1 METFDVNA
9 PSGAKAEAD
18 ALRKQIWKAEDM
30 QIKGGVSYYI
40 SEYGDDDN
48 DGLSSERPVRSL
60 LRLRSFPVRS
70 GDKLLFER
78 GSVFRTEESLFLP
91 GGVVVG
97 AYGKGEKPVLLG
109 SLYNYAEAAFWKEGM
124 DSRHWCLSIKIKE
137 AGCMTFNA
145 DTEIGV
151 RKAKREELT
160 ENGDFYYDFET
171 KILELYFD
179 KGNPGNFFEEI
190 EIASAKELLYGINV
204 NSVRI
209 DNLCLK
215 YATCLAVTFGNS
227 RDIYITNC
235 ELGWIGGAYF
245 ATGVRYGNAIQFWH
259 RGENLVVEF
268 CHMYQIFDAALT
280 FQGKGMDK
288 SFFKGVRFEHN
299 LIEFSSMNFEFW
311 VGEKGKNASIQDIL
325 FAHNIVRMGG
335 YGWGGTQREP
345 YNNGGQAL
353 ILGWNYHYDEMENF
367 VCRDNIL
374 DCADCNLI
382 YTETPEQQPGL
393 SVIHNSYYQKR
404 TTGMSPYVEIIRKS
418 GLYADNQEEFE
429 KAISHFDSEPALVQW
444 IEIE

>member
-1 METFDVNA
+1 MEKIDMSMH
-9 PSGAKAEAD
+9 SGAQDEALD
-18 ALRKQIWKAEDM
+18 LKNRIIKAEDLLG
-30 QIKGGVSYYI
+30 KGRITYYV
-40 SEYGDDDN
+40 DDMGNDEN
-48 DGLSSERPVRSL
+48 DGLSPELPIRSL
-60 LRLRSFPVRS
+60 VRVRTLPLRS
-70 GDKLLFER
+70 GDRVLFKR
-78 GSVFRTEESLFLP
+78 NAVFRTQEPIFLR
-91 GGVVVG
+91 GGVTYG
-97 AYGKGEKPVLLG
+97 AYGKGEKPVVYG
-109 SLYNYAEAAFWKEGM
+109 SLYNYADAVFWMNSAVKNVWLLTQKLDEVGN
-124 DSRHWCLSIKIKE
+124 I
-137 AGCMTFNA
+137 TFQENS
-145 DTEIGV
+145 ENGV
-151 RKAKREELT
+151 RKFAREQLE
-160 ENGDFYYDFET
+160 ENGDFYYDPDAKT
-171 KILELYFD
+171 LELYFD
-179 KGNPGNFFEEI
+179 KGNPADYFGDI
-190 EIASAKELLYGINV
+190 EIASARELMYGVNV
-204 NSVRI
+204 NDVNI
-209 DNLCLK
+209 DNICFK
-215 YATCLAVTFGNS
+215 YASCFALSFGNNKGIHVS
-227 RDIYITNC
+227 NC
-235 ELGWIGGAYF
+235 EVGWIGGAVH
-245 ATGVRYGNAIQFWH
+245 TSGVRYGNGIQFWH
-259 RGENLVVEF
+259 RGEDISVEN
-268 CHMYQIFDAALT
+268 CWLYQIFDAALT

-444 IEIE
+444 IE